1 MNGIKEAPLAMVMPI
16 MIAAIISVVIGIYP
30 DFMMHF
36 VKAVTG

>member
-1 MNGIKEAPLAMVMPI
+1 MVIPL

-30 DFMMHF
+30 DFFMIF

>member
-1 MNGIKEAPLAMVMPI
+1 MVVPI

-30 DFMMHF
+30 DFMMNF